1 MSLVSLP
8 AASTLDGFPRRW
20 QDACR
25 SALLR
30 YCDLPENRR
39 RGQAMKMTRLRNL
52 IMEDFN
58 TLGGEG
64 LIKNETLGR
73 EHLEH
78 WVTVSSWIAACA
90 IMLARW
96 KSVAYAQRPGE

>member
-1 MSLVSLP
+1 
-8 AASTLDGFPRRW
+8 
-20 QDACR
+20 
-25 SALLR
+25 
-30 YCDLPENRR
+30 
-39 RGQAMKMTRLRNL
+39 
-52 IMEDFN
+52 MEDFN